1 VDYTIPTARSAKKVI
16 IEVNRNMPRVFGD
29 SCLHISEIDA
39 IVENTVP
46 LCEIPSRPSTELDH
60 HTAIPA
66 ARIKGLCNPN
76 HQLSLTA

>member
-1 VDYTIPTARSAKKVI
+1 MDKAGFFSCGTNVDYTIPAARSATKVI

-46 LCEIPSRPSTELDH
+46 LCGNTGSSQHGT
-60 HTAIPA
+60 
-66 ARIKGLCNPN
+66 
-76 HQLSLTA
+76 